1 MMRQNE
7 RLIAWLIALFLAIL
21 FLVFQMVSCVQVR
34 VVTGKDNQYEG
45 SDKTS
50 TGIDSDIKN
59 TTREDSTSL
68 RP

>member
-34 VVTGKDNQYEG
+34 VVTGEDNKYEG

-50 TGIDSDIKN
+50 KGIESNIQTDSI
-59 TTREDSTSL
+59 
-68 RP
+68 P